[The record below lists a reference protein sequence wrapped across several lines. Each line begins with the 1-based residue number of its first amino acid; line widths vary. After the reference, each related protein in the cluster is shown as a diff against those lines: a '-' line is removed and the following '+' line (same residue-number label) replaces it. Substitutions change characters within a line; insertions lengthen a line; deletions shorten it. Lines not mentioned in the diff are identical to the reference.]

1 LIGKIFDT
9 SIVYNLIFKFLK
21 EDKRQIMGGL
31 CSGRSENPQAI
42 DSSKGSG
49 KLKKGEIVGVPKA
62 AYSDKSSSSPTKT
75 GSTDHDVAV
84 GVSTTTGN
92 EGGNL

>member
-1 LIGKIFDT
+1 
-9 SIVYNLIFKFLK
+9 
-21 EDKRQIMGGL
+21 MGGL

-62 AYSDKSSSSPTKT
+62 AYSDKSSPTKT